1 VELQLSRLQ
10 GAKNKGQKSFM
21 QVALSDPARRRI
33 LVVEDDKEI
42 RSTLCGLLEEEG
54 YDVHPSGNGS
64 DALDWLRRGPT
75 PELIILDLMM
85 PGMDGWEF
93 RTIQR
98 ADPQLASIPVVA
110 ISADTSAKASAI
122 DATRFLCKPFRLTD
136 LLEVVEK
143 IINEQEQRRT
153 RARLAEAERL
163 ASLGTLAAGAAHEI
177 ANPLSFTV
185 ANLATIEE
193 QLARMRQLIGQLPGA
208 GVVADNTIEE
218 LRATLDDVRELLA
231 DGRVGAERVSRVV
244 RNLQSIARRQDEPHR
259 SVDLGKVIESAVAL
273 AWNQIRHRARLL
285 KEIGTLV
292 PVHGSEY
299 RLGQLFV
306 NLLLN
311 AAQAIPEGSA
321 QTNQI
326 RVAARRDERGMI
338 VEVQDTGEGMPPD
351 TKARLF
357 EPFFTTKPGGVGT
370 GLGLSICQS
379 VLVEHGGAIE
389 VESEPGRGSLFRVI
403 LPFADPMATSPAAVS
418 SAQLVSAGRR
428 GHVLIVDDEPQL
440 AWAIKR
446 LLDPEHEVVA
456 VTHGREALDR
466 MAAGQRFDVIV
477 CDLTMPYM
485 NGEELY
491 KEVERRF
498 GPTMAAHILFVT
510 GGTLSD
516 DTRIFLEQVPNPRL
530 YKPFEAE
537 ELRASVRKLVALSPS
552 S

>member
-1 VELQLSRLQ
+1 MQ
-10 GAKNKGQKSFM
+10 GA
-21 QVALSDPARRRI
+21 LSGSGRRRI
-33 LVVEDDKEI
+33 LVVEDDQEI
-42 RSTLCGLLEEEG
+42 LGTLCGLLEEEG
-54 YDVHPSGNGS
+54 YDVHPSGDGR
-64 DALDWLRRGPT
+64 DALDWLRKGPA

-98 ADPQLASIPVVA
+98 ADPQLANIPVVA
-110 ISADTSAKASAI
+110 ISADTSAKAAAI
-122 DATRFLCKPFRLTD
+122 DATRFLRKPFRLTD

-143 IINEQEQRRT
+143 IISEQEQRRI
-153 RARLAEAERL
+153 RVRLAEAERL

-185 ANLATIEE
+185 ANLATIDE
-193 QLARMRQLIGQLPGA
+193 QLARMRQIVGQLPRGGA
-208 GVVADNTIEE
+208 VAETAVDE
-218 LRATLDDVRELLA
+218 LCSTLDDVRDLLA

-244 RNLQSIARRQDEPHR
+244 RNLQSIARRQEEPHR
-259 SVDLGKVIESAVAL
+259 PVDLGKVIESAITL
-273 AWNQIRHRARLL
+273 AWNQIRHRARLV
-285 KEIGTLV
+285 KEIGPLA
-292 PVHGSEY
+292 PVHGSEF

-311 AAQAIPEGSA
+311 AAQAIHEGSA
-321 QTNQI
+321 QANQI
-326 RVAARRDERGMI
+326 RVAARRDERGVV
-338 VEVQDTGEGMPPD
+338 VEVEDTGEGIAPE
-351 TKARLF
+351 TRARLF

-379 VLVEHGGAIE
+379 VLVEHGGVIE

-403 LPFADPMATSPAAVS
+403 VPPADPMATASAAVP
-418 SAQLVSAGRR
+418 SAAAIVAGRR

-498 GPTMAAHILFVT
+498 GSTMAAHILFVT

-516 DTRIFLEQVPNPRL
+516 NTRIFLEQVPNPRL
-530 YKPFEAE
+530 YKPFESE
-537 ELRASVRKLVALSPS
+537 ELRAFVRKLVALPPS

>member
-1 VELQLSRLQ
+1 
-10 GAKNKGQKSFM
+10 M
-21 QVALSDPARRRI
+21 QPALSGASRRRI
-33 LVVEDDKEI
+33 LVVEDDQEI
-42 RSTLCGLLEEEG
+42 LGTLSGLLEEEG
-54 YDVHPSGNGS
+54 YEVQSVIDGR
-64 DALDWLRRGPT
+64 DALDRLRRGPA

-98 ADPQLASIPVVA
+98 ADPALADIPVVA

-122 DATRFLCKPFRLTD
+122 DATRFLRKPFRFSE
-136 LLEVVEK
+136 LLDVVQK
-143 IINEQEQRRT
+143 IISDREQRRI

-185 ANLATIEE
+185 ANLGTIDE
-193 QLARMRQLIGQLPGA
+193 QLARMAQLLDQLPRGA
-208 GVVADNTIEE
+208 GELDSTVVKGLHD
-218 LRATLDDVRELLA
+218 TLDDVRDLLA

-244 RNLQSIARRQDEPHR
+244 RNLQSIARRQEEPHR
-259 SVDLGKVIESAVAL
+259 PVDLAKVIESSITL
-273 AWNQIRHRARLL
+273 AWNQIRHRARLV
-285 KEIGTLV
+285 KEIAPLP
-292 PVHGSEY
+292 PVQGSEY
-299 RLGQLFV
+299 RLGQLLV

-311 AAQAIPEGSA
+311 AAQAIHEGSA

-326 RVAARRDERGMI
+326 RVAARVSEASVV
-338 VEVQDTGEGMPPD
+338 VEVEDSGEGIAPE
-351 TKARLF
+351 TRARLF

-379 VLVEHGGAIE
+379 VLIEHAGTIE
-389 VESEPGRGSLFRVI
+389 VESELGRGSLFRVV
-403 LPFADPMATSPAAVS
+403 LPVGEQGATQPAAARAAVV
-418 SAQLVSAGRR
+418 QPGRR
-428 GHVLIVDDEPQL
+428 GQVLVVDDEPQL

-446 LLDPEHEVVA
+446 LLDSEHEVVA

-491 KEVERRF
+491 REVERRY
-498 GPTMAAHILFVT
+498 GTAMASRILFVT

-516 DTRIFLEQVPNPRL
+516 QSSSFLEESQNPRL
-530 YKPFEAE
+530 YKPFEAD
-537 ELRASVRKLVALSPS
+537 ELRAHVRKLLGAPPS
-552 S
+552 